1 MLENVYFMD
10 FNEMTSLFPQ
20 LSEKVYGKSLVYLD
34 NAATSLRPA
43 TVLDKWTEMSTKY
56 NANLHRA
63 VHYTAGAATAEYE
76 DTRTCV
82 SRFIGADSPSRIVFT
97 SGTTASINLLASS
110 FGDLCVSEGDE
121 IIIAESEHHSD
132 IVPWQLLC
140 ARKKAYIKVLPVDE
154 SGHLRVDM
162 LSSLIKERTRLVCVA
177 HISNVLG
184 LVNPVE
190 EVVRIAHSHGCPV
203 LIDGAQSV
211 AHIPV
216 NVSEI
221 GCDFYV
227 FSGHKMFAAPGTGVL
242 YASGDWL
249 DRMPPYMAGG
259 EMIGTVRWSGST
271 YAPAPHKFEAGTQNI
286 AGVPTLKPAIEMVG
300 QMRAFDAETAVLRDY
315 MLSELSAIDGLKL
328 YGVPVTPEEK
338 IPLFSF
344 TIDGVHHEDLA
355 LILDKMGIAVRS
367 GQMCAEPLMD
377 RFGVTGMLRASF
389 APYNT
394 MAEAEYFISSLKK
407 AVNMLV

>member
-140 ARKKAYIKVLPVDE
+140 ARKKASIKVLPVDE

-162 LSSLIKERTRLVCVA
+162 LSSLINERTRLVCVA

-216 NVSEI
+216 NVSDI